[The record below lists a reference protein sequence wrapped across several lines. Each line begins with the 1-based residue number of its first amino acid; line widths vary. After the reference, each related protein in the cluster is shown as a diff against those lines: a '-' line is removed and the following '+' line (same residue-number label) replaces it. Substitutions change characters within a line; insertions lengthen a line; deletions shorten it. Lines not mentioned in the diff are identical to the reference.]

1 MEPEVIDPREQAI
14 YEDYERKRKDYA
26 DFAASAPVQEKPG
39 LWRTLAA
46 IGAGAF
52 GGSQYDKGGMQWGQN
67 LAKEI
72 TEGPYQRKMNE
83 HLKMLAAKRMGLDV
97 AQEGM
102 GVMGQISDR
111 KQRAAI
117 AKQTADDRKTIA
129 DNALYQKS
137 QYAQGKYEQDLAK
150 NTEGNYKVFSSRDE
164 ALKAQQSNPA
174 YAQYEL
180 REDPV
185 EVQGVGRRY
194 YLAEPD
200 TLRQGRKLE
209 SAQEIAARINSV
221 IEQNPSLVKRGF
233 TQVTAEKVTKV
244 GAADLQN
251 YFKEINDVL
260 NLEAQIRG
268 RAAGR
273 GGGGRSSGED
283 PDTKQK
289 RYEHNQVW
297 ANSRK
302 NVASLTRQISALQNR
317 IATTQDPA
325 IKAALTENLSELQQN
340 IAETLNSAYQEDPMM
355 KPESMKQYEVVG
367 GELKER
373 GAAPKANSAP
383 AAEGKKKMTVEIAKK
398 FAAAA
403 GGDRAKAEAMARAE
417 GYTWE

>member
-14 YEDYERKRKDYA
+14 YDDFERKRKDYA
-26 DFAASAPVQEKPG
+26 DFAANAPVQEKPG

-102 GVMGQISDR
+102 GVLGQINAR
-111 KQRAAI
+111 KQQAAI
-117 AKQTADDRKTIA
+117 ARQNAEDRKKIA

-150 NTEGNYKVFSSRDE
+150 NTDGNYKVFSSKEE

-174 YAQYEL
+174 YQQYEL

-200 TLRQGRKLE
+200 TVRQSRKLE
-209 SAQEIAARINSV
+209 NAQEIAARINSV
-221 IEQNPSLVKRGF
+221 IEQNPILAKRGF
-233 TQVTAEKVTKV
+233 TPVTADKVTKV
-244 GAADLQN
+244 GAVDLQN

-268 RAAGR
+268 RAVGR
-273 GGGGRSSGED
+273 GGGSRSSGED

-325 IKAALTENLSELQQN
+325 VKAALTENLSELQQN

-367 GELKER
+367 GELKEK
-373 GAAPKANSAP
+373 GAAPKAV
-383 AAEGKKKMTVEIAKK
+383 AEPQGKKKMTVEIAKK

-417 GYTWE
+417 GYEW

>member
-14 YEDYERKRKDYA
+14 YDDYERKRKDYA
-26 DFAASAPVQEKPG
+26 DFAAAAPVQEKPG

-117 AKQTADDRKTIA
+117 AKQTADDRKAIA

-209 SAQEIAARINSV
+209 SAQAIAARINSV
-221 IEQNPSLVKRGF
+221 IEQNPSLAKRGF
-233 TQVTAEKVTKV
+233 TPVTAEKVTKV

-268 RAAGR
+268 RAVRGGR
-273 GGGGRSSGED
+273 GDGDDEAKTYRADEKRKFQETAKINAQFAALKAAKENQYMDQIARARANGNEAEAKRLE
-283 PDTKQK
+283 KQ
-289 RYEHNQVW
+289 RGLELVEAFNN
-297 ANSRK
+297 A
-302 NVASLTRQISALQNR
+302 ALQTANIWGHEKFKQAR
-317 IATTQDPA
+317 MTDKGVEEFMVGKGAEPTPTKAPTSVPKTADP
-325 IKAALTENLSELQQN
+325 LGVL
-340 IAETLNSAYQEDPMM
+340 
-355 KPESMKQYEVVG
+355 
-367 GELKER
+367 
-373 GAAPKANSAP
+373 
-383 AAEGKKKMTVEIAKK
+383 
-398 FAAAA
+398 
-403 GGDRAKAEAMARAE
+403 
-417 GYTWE
+417 